1 MATSEPDAAMALGAY
16 LGLKSNT
23 FWFERTAS
31 TLSTSAMKTVES
43 PPTATPALGCA
54 AVENEAGLFRTI
66 STPFSAMTGRRGQA
80 YV

>member
-1 MATSEPDAAMALGAY
+1 MALGAY

-54 AVENEAGLFRTI
+54 AVENEAGLSPTI
-66 STPFSAMTGRRGQA
+66 STPVSEMIEGRG
-80 YV
+80 